1 MLPLSDANPKLT
13 PSVVTTALL
22 LLTIAIF
29 FVYQSGDVEA
39 TSFASSA
46 IACELSTGEPVS
58 LAEVQSQS
66 CALGGSPLYP
76 NKILPLSVLASVFL
90 HSSLLHL
97 LGNMWVLRI
106 FGDNME
112 DAFGHLAFL
121 LFYLM
126 AGAVAVL
133 GFVALNPT
141 FTGPL
146 VGASG
151 AVAGVLGA
159 YVVLFPTKKVRVLLW
174 LFPLRLSAWVFLG
187 AWFGSQFLIG
197 SGTIAWEAHIAG
209 FLFGATVAV
218 LLRGQASSRLAGLTA
233 ESQTGLE
240 QVGR

>member
-22 LLTIAIF
+22 LLTISIF
-29 FVYQSGDVEA
+29 FVYQSGDVEG

-46 IACELSTGEPVS
+46 VACELSTGEPIS
-58 LAEVQSQS
+58 LAEVQSES

-90 HSSLLHL
+90 HSSILHL

-106 FGDNME
+106 FGDNIE

-121 LFYLM
+121 LFYVM
-126 AGAVAVL
+126 AGTVAVL
-133 GFVALNPT
+133 GFVLVNPR

-146 VGASG
+146 IGASG

-187 AWFGSQFLIG
+187 TWFGSQFFVG
-197 SGTIAWEAHIAG
+197 SGAIAWEAHVAG

-218 LLRGQASSRLAGLTA
+218 LLRSQASLRLAGLTA
-233 ESQTGLE
+233 ESQTGLQE
-240 QVGR
+240 VVR